1 MCLRIVSFATYC
13 KRSAN
18 VFKQIL
24 EFFFQ
29 TPLYLQ
35 LKLLFNNMKKILT
48 LTLNPAIDKSTSVER
63 FLPEH
68 KLRCENP
75 RYDAGGGG
83 INVSRA
89 IKELGGKSTAI
100 LTAGGHYGILLQE
113 LLKAQGVDFQAVK
126 IKEWTRESFI
136 VVETS
141 TNQQFRFGFS
151 GPNISPEEAQIF
163 LEKTEKAAAKADY
176 VVASGSLANGL
187 PIDFYADLAHR
198 IKKAGA
204 RFILDT
210 SGEPLKA
217 AANAGVFLL
226 KPNVAELCKLIGA
239 ESLEIDQVDDAA
251 LEIIGRGDCEV
262 VVVSLGASGA
272 VVATKEGCEHVPA
285 PMVKKLSTVGAGDS
299 MVAGM
304 TWALATGKNY
314 SQMARMGVACGSA
327 ATMNVGTTLFKKPD
341 VERLLEWINNYS
353 EKYAV
358 KLA

>member
-1 MCLRIVSFATYC
+1 
-13 KRSAN
+13 
-18 VFKQIL
+18 
-24 EFFFQ
+24 
-29 TPLYLQ
+29 
-35 LKLLFNNMKKILT
+35 MKKILT

-63 FLPEH
+63 FLPEN
-68 KLRCENP
+68 KLRCDNP

-100 LTAGGHYGILLQE
+100 FTSGGPYGALLQD
-113 LLKAQGVDFQAVK
+113 LLKAQHVDFQAIK

-141 TNQQFRFGFS
+141 TNQQFRFGFA
-151 GPNISPEEAQIF
+151 GPTISPEEAQLF
-163 LEKTEKAAAKADY
+163 LEKTEKLAAKADY
-176 VVASGSLANGL
+176 IVASGSLPQGL

-198 IKKAGA
+198 IKKVGA

-210 SGEPLKA
+210 SGEPLKS

-226 KPNVAELCKLIGA
+226 KPNISELCKLIGV
-239 ESLEIDQVDDAA
+239 ESLETDEVDDAA
-251 LEIIGRGDCEV
+251 LDIINRGHCEV
-262 VVVSLGASGA
+262 VVVSMGASGA
-272 VVATKEGCEHVPA
+272 VVVTKDGCEHVPA

-304 TWALATGKNY
+304 TWALASGKNY

-327 ATMNVGTTLFKKPD
+327 ATMNEGTTLFKKPD

-353 EKYAV
+353 EKYAI
-358 KLA
+358 KLS